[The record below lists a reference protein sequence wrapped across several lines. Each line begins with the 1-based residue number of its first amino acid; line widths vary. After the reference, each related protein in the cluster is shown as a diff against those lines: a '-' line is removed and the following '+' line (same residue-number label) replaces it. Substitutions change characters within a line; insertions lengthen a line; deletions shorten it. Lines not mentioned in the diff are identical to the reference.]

1 MTTIYN
7 NSFHDK
13 EQRNHWVHH
22 CRSSNLRAFSAVT
35 HLLTTKPFG
44 TDLEI
49 KIKGQ
54 RMFETYQKNKV
65 HFDEKVRHATNP
77 QLPTGVCL
85 LNRINI
91 FIIYLFISLFASH
104 KELQAE

>member
-1 MTTIYN
+1 
-7 NSFHDK
+7 
-13 EQRNHWVHH
+13 
-22 CRSSNLRAFSAVT
+22 
-35 HLLTTKPFG
+35 
-44 TDLEI
+44 
-49 KIKGQ
+49 
-54 RMFETYQKNKV
+54 MFETYQKNKV